1 MTLLILDIGS
11 SSVRALLL
19 DETLRL
25 IPGAS
30 VFRPHQFDHEP
41 QGAAT
46 LDMDVLQTT
55 VESCIDEILRHPQ
68 AANIHVVGV
77 DTLVGNM
84 LGVDAKGKAVTPVYT
99 YADTRSA
106 EDVAMLAENVDR
118 EDAHQRTGCLLHT
131 AYQPGR
137 ILWLK
142 RTQPALYASVARW
155 VDVGAYLYG
164 CWFGE
169 SVTSYSVASWSGLL
183 NRSTL
188 DWDAEWLRILD
199 LERKRLPKLDDYSN
213 PRIGLSATYANRW
226 NKLVRVPFCLPVGDG
241 AAANVGSGC
250 VGRDLTSLTVGTTA
264 AVRTL
269 TATAPATVPPGLWC
283 YRADAKLHLIGG
295 ATTEGGSIHRWA
307 RDTFRLPD
315 KDADV
320 EAALQGRIADAH
332 GLTFLPLLAG
342 ERSPGWASHATGAI
356 NGLRPSTTPLDI
368 LQAALESVA
377 LRLSLIAQ
385 QMQGVTCDS
394 PTFVGSGGALLAS
407 PVWAQM
413 MADALA
419 APIHMTAEPE
429 ITARGVGLLAL
440 RAVGGSQLTDYP
452 PAISRTYEPNPDNV
466 DRLAAA
472 RERQVA
478 FYNRLYAPN

>member
-1 MTLLILDIGS
+1 MAILILDIGS
-11 SSVRALLL
+11 SSVRALLF

-25 IPGAS
+25 IPGALVS
-30 VFRPHQFDHEP
+30 RPHQFDHDP
-41 QGAAT
+41 PGAAT
-46 LDMDVLQTT
+46 LDMDDLQSS
-55 VESCIDEILRHPQ
+55 VESCIDEILRHPRST
-68 AANIHVVGV
+68 NIHMVGV

-99 YADTRSA
+99 YADTRSSD
-106 EDVAMLAENVDR
+106 DVALLAAKIDR
-118 EDAHQRTGCLLHT
+118 EAAHQRTGCLLHT

-137 ILWLK
+137 IHWLK

-155 VDVGAYLYG
+155 VDIGAYLYG
-164 CWFGE
+164 RWFGE
-169 SVTSYSVASWSGLL
+169 AVTSYSVASWSGLL

-188 DWDAEWLRILD
+188 DWDTEWLRLLG
-199 LERKRLPKLDDYSN
+199 LERRQLPKLDDYSN
-213 PRIGLSATYANRW
+213 PRLGLSAIYANRW
-226 NKLVRVPFCLPVGDG
+226 NRLVRAPFCLPVGDG

-250 VGRDLTSLTVGTTA
+250 VGRDLAALTVGTTA

-269 TATAPATVPPGLWC
+269 TATAPATVPKGLWS

-295 ATTEGGSIHRWA
+295 ATTEGGSIHRWV

-315 KDADV
+315 DADI
-320 EAALQGRIADAH
+320 EAALQGRLPDGH

-342 ERSPGWASHATGAI
+342 ERSPGWASNATGAI

-385 QMQGVTCDS
+385 QMHGVTSDS

-407 PVWAQM
+407 PVWTQM
-413 MADALA
+413 MADALN

-440 RAVGGSQLTDYP
+440 RAAGGSQLTDYP
-452 PAISRTYEPNPDNV
+452 PAISRTFEPKTENV
-466 DRLAAA
+466 ERLASA

-478 FYNRLYAPN
+478 FYNRLYAPS